1 MEHATAAE
9 LQMRAYQQWR
19 EVVELGLHDYEDL
32 VYGIMPLLI
41 EALNLD
47 PDHLPSLDLMSD
59 MLMEVGAYEEAT
71 ELVEKMLGLTP
82 DDTDYRKKLTVL
94 VSDAAQ
100 QRRVVRAYL
109 HQKRLRLIHGDAP
122 NPPQTPS

>member
-9 LQMRAYQQWR
+9 LYARAHQQWR
-19 EVVELGLHDYEDL
+19 EVVELGLHDSEDL
-32 VYGIMPLLI
+32 VYGIMPLLV
-41 EALNLD
+41 EASNLD

-82 DDTDYRKKLTVL
+82 NDVDCRKKLTVL
-94 VSDAAQ
+94 ASDAAQ

-109 HQKRLRLIHGDAP
+109 HQKRQRLIHDDAP
-122 NPPQTPS
+122 HPPKTSS